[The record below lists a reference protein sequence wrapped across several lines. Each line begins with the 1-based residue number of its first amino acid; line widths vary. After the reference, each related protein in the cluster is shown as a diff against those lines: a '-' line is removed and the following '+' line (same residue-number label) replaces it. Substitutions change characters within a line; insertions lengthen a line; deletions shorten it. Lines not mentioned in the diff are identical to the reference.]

1 MSASVSRRAYG
12 KINLFLRIV
21 GTKDG
26 YHLIESLMQSIDLF
40 DEVTLEKR
48 EDDLVT
54 SDFPEDNSLVVLRRL
69 KQEFALGGMHL
80 STKKNIP
87 IGGGLGGS
95 SADAAAAAL
104 ACAELWGL
112 NVEKVKTIVAP
123 LFGDL
128 AFGLT
133 GGTAIVRGFGEQV
146 ECLPDLPVFQVL
158 LALPEKGVST
168 KEAYA
173 LSDTLPKGNGSALS
187 LFWALMRGEKAD
199 RHYLNDLFAPA
210 IKLNQEIFPLLQS
223 IKKTDPLLSGMSGSG
238 STVFALYKT
247 KEQAEKAASTLSC
260 KTLVTHTI
268 SPCLGK

>member
-1 MSASVSRRAYG
+1 MSASVSRRAYA

-21 GTKDG
+21 GAKAG
-26 YHLIESLMQSIDLF
+26 YHLIESLMQSIDLC

-48 EDDLVT
+48 EDGLLT

-69 KQEFALGGMHL
+69 AEEFSLGGMHL
-80 STKKNIP
+80 SVKKNIP

-112 NVEKVKTIVAP
+112 NTERVKKIVAP

-128 AFGLT
+128 AFQLT
-133 GGTAIVRGFGEQV
+133 GGTAITRGFGEEV
-146 ECLPDLPVFQVL
+146 EPLPDFPVFPVL
-158 LALPEKGVST
+158 LALPQKGVST
-168 KEAYA
+168 KAAYA

-199 RHYLNDLFAPA
+199 RYYLNDLLAPA
-210 IKLNQEIFPLLQS
+210 TLLNDEIDPLLQS
-223 IKKTDPLLSGMSGSG
+223 LRETNALLSGMSGSG
-238 STVFALYKT
+238 STVFALYKNRQEA
-247 KEQAEKAASTLSC
+247 EQAASTLPC
-260 KTLVTHTI
+260 KSIVTRTI
-268 SPCLGK
+268 SPTQGK

>member
-1 MSASVSRRAYG
+1 MSASVSRRAYA

-21 GTKDG
+21 GAKDG

-48 EDDLVT
+48 ADDLVT

-80 STKKNIP
+80 STKKKIP

-104 ACAELWGL
+104 ACADLWGL
-112 NVEKVKTIVAP
+112 KVDQVKKIVAP

-128 AFGLT
+128 AFQLT
-133 GGTAIVRGFGEQV
+133 GGTAIARGFGEEV
-146 ECLPDLPVFQVL
+146 EPLPDLPTFAVL

-199 RHYLNDLFAPA
+199 RHYINDLLAPATLLND
-210 IKLNQEIFPLLQS
+210 EIDPLLAS
-223 IKKTDPLLSGMSGSG
+223 LRKTNSLLSGMSGSG
-238 STVFALYKT
+238 SAVFALFKSE
-247 KEQAEKAASTLSC
+247 KEATEAASTLSC

-268 SPCLGK
+268 SPSSEK